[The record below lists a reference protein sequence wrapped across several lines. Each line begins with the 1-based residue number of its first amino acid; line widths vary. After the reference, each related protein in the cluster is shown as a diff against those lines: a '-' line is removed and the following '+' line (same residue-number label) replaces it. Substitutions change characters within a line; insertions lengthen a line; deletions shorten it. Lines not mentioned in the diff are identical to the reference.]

1 MDTRGSCQDWLESSG
16 SGDVQPTERPSPVPH
31 PRRCG
36 AQVAISPSHHGHD
49 LEHWPL
55 HDTLT
60 LGALAD
66 AVPLARAHLRQL
78 LSGWGQTELSPD
90 AGVVVSELVTNA
102 VAASRER
109 RLAAA
114 PVLLWLGSDS
124 YCLLLAVADVSPRP
138 PVRLNLGPDAEGG
151 RGLALVE
158 ALSSRW
164 GWHPASIT
172 GLKKVVWAE
181 WRLPVG
187 VGRRPATGV
196 LVSHR
201 CHLAE
206 EETVQGSPMPDP
218 SRSHDVSGLTDAEL
232 ERTRRDLQASLALAR
247 PGSTACVPMLAHLSA
262 VESEL
267 GKRSAGRP
275 G

>member
-1 MDTRGSCQDWLESSG
+1 MREGAARIGSRAAVPVMCNQHRDRRPCRIHDAAAYRRQFHPPTTATTWSTGRCTTR
-16 SGDVQPTERPSPVPH
+16 
-31 PRRCG
+31 
-36 AQVAISPSHHGHD
+36 SPSE
-49 LEHWPL
+49 L
-55 HDTLT
+55 
-60 LGALAD
+60 LAD

-78 LSGWGQTELSPD
+78 LSGWGRAELSPD
-90 AGVVVSELVTNA
+90 ASVVVSELVTNA

-109 RLAAA
+109 RPAAA
-114 PVLLWLGSDS
+114 PVLVWLGSDS
-124 YCLLLAVADVSPRP
+124 RCLLLAVADGSPRP
-138 PVRLNLGPDAEGG
+138 PVRLDLGPDAEGG

-187 VGRRPATGV
+187 AGRRPATGV
-196 LVSHR
+196 PVSRR

-206 EETVQGSPMPDP
+206 EETVQGSPVPDP

-267 GKRSAGRP
+267 AERSAGRP